1 MKLKNP
7 ILKEYRVF
15 KISVRPPAGKALL
28 YFVDDVD
35 QKSNHQKIVDILS
48 SQKCVLVFDVKKT
61 THDR

>member
-15 KISVRPPAGKALL
+15 KVSVRPPAGKALL

-48 SQKCVLVFDVKKT
+48 SQK
-61 THDR
+61 

>member
-1 MKLKNP
+1 MKFKNP

-15 KISVRPPAGKALL
+15 KISVIPPSGKELL
-28 YFVDDVD
+28 YFVNDVD

-48 SQKCVLVFDVKKT
+48 SQKRVLVFDVKKT